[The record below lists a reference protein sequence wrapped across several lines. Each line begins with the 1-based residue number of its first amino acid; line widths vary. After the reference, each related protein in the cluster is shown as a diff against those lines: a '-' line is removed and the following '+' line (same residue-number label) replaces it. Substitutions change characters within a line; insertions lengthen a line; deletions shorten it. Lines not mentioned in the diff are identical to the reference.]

1 MAEMETHHQA
11 PQLDTAQ
18 RRAEDVLHALRG
30 WEPNLTATAVAK
42 DIHTLVKYAQQVRR
56 LALAEAAKLACPY
69 CNDPAWPAMNSYGD
83 HESPATG
90 SLFMCKAKRI
100 NDRLR
105 EGVEGV

>member
-56 LALAEAAKLACPY
+56 LALEEAAKVVR
-69 CNDPAWPAMNSYGD
+69 
-83 HESPATG
+83 EI
-90 SLFMCKAKRI
+90 FAKWGEGTDMDDVADAI
-100 NDRLR
+100 DRLR
-105 EGVEGV
+105 EGSDSYVR